1 MTQKHV
7 KDNSASIFPSSR
19 IYVKSLY
26 ILIGV
31 MLSLV
36 CVNIIFHQSAV
47 IPSCDLEHFY
57 LSSVKLTM
65 KEEPWK
71 ERAQNTSSSIDFIVT
86 DEDIQTSLMSRGV
99 QNTTLIYVIT
109 PTYHRTTQMADLV
122 SLTQTFM
129 HDQAIHWIVIEDAQ
143 NCSEQIRDLLLRS
156 GILFSHL
163 AAQLRRVEMLK
174 MYSKRVNQCRPE
186 TVWKG
191 YVQRNLALQNVV
203 EHLTTKGVVYF
214 ADDDNV
220 YDLRLFHELR
230 KIRRIGVFPVG
241 FGGQASY
248 ERCVVDPISGKV
260 SHFLGPIPDRLYAMD
275 MAGFAVH
282 THLQRQRKAR
292 FLCTLERHEQE
303 TSFVQQLV
311 TNRSEFEPLAEN
323 CTKIYTWHVK
333 TAAPYGHKY
342 ENSIKHDTEYKSLI
356 VGLS

>member
-57 LSSVKLTM
+57 LSSVKPTM

-163 AAQLRRVEMLK
+163 AAQLTRFEMRK
-174 MYSKRVNQCRPE
+174 MYRKRINQCLPE
-186 TVWKG
+186 TARKG
-191 YVQRNLALQNVV
+191 IVQRNRALQIVV
-203 EHLTTKGVVYF
+203 ESLTTEGVVYF

-230 KIRRIGVFPVG
+230 KIRQIGVFPVG

-248 ERCVVDPISGKV
+248 ERCVVDPLSGKV
-260 SHFLGPIPDRLYAMD
+260 SHFVGPIPDRLYAMD

-292 FLCTLERHEQE
+292 FLCTWKHHEQE
-303 TSFVQQLV
+303 SAFIQQLV